1 MLRLI
6 HKQVNLGPILVDDID
21 DGLPNKTVHRMGTT
35 ADPKSYPRDGYANK
49 PKQSCYIPYA
59 HPANTAL
66 PGFID
71 VFETDRVTHSAGKG
85 KIYGLRRAGLIDVTI
100 FAEADVATPV
110 ITNAQIDTPLAGDLT
125 ITGTG
130 LLSLA
135 PVTSSVVLTGS
146 GAVTLTQAAIV
157 AGTGTFTDTS
167 IVIPAAL
174 VPGIAAPG
182 TNATVVAD
190 EKSSNHFDVV

>member
-6 HKQVNLGPILVDDID
+6 HKQTTLGPLLVDDID

-35 ADPKSYPRDGYANK
+35 ADPKAYPRDGYANK

-59 HPANTAL
+59 HPADTTIA
-66 PGFID
+66 GFID
-71 VFETDRVTHSAGKG
+71 VYETDRVTHSAGKG
-85 KIYGLRRAGLIDVTI
+85 KIYGLRRAGLIDVTV

-110 ITNAQIDTPLAGDLT
+110 ITNAQLGVPGAGDLT

-135 PVTSSVVLTGS
+135 PVTTKVELTGT
-146 GAVTLTQAAIV
+146 GAVTLTQAEIL
-157 AGTGTFTDTS
+157 AGTGTISDTS
-167 IVIPAAL
+167 IFIPAAL

-182 TNATVVAD
+182 TAALVVSD
-190 EKSSNHFDVV
+190 EKRSNSFSVV